1 MIQPGESLSLHKL
14 NEKRPQST
22 IVNGGVAPEPDGKTE
37 LKAGQARYFALKG
50 RRSGASE
57 SQPVVEAT
65 PDPRAVDKI
74 QVAAKSHGYA
84 PDAPVKVDSGSPL
97 IIRGLYA
104 ARPATEPHRVTPP
117 AKATAAARERVQDA
131 WATGNRDSIR
141 WTTGG
146 RAGDDITTTYAANGD
161 AGQAAEPESGE
172 EDRRGGG
179 GGGESSG
186 RGGRKARAPAVGA
199 VWDDGYKGGWHLS
212 QSETKKEAHEVAARS
227 SGEPAPVF
235 GDETLDFISLV
246 PANGKPA
253 PAVPPQDEEDID
265 RDGLPSNAE
274 YGSGPR
280 LQLKSGATHF
290 FERSREKQKTDV
302 KSVNAVGFTK
312 ATVPD
317 DGWETEP
324 APIEEATVTRAGIP
338 IVAVN
343 GPLDRESAPE
353 LMKTFASDEP
363 QVASR
368 EGQLPALG
376 SIPLLGRLH
385 EKTGSHERNGRGDED
400 TPDVAESTKEAWEVH
415 YRYLPTYARVA
426 EATPTRESEEI
437 EIEVGVMDSFTPG
450 DSDKSLDHRYETL
463 SELSALNT
471 SVQPDTEN
479 LWVYSYD
486 PDREVSFVHEK
497 DKSAEAQAL
506 ERPETSALIRQSTVE
521 IEGLEDLGLAEKAL
535 TDGSY
540 DTARHHFQNAQAHL
554 PHRLETADALRRAKN
569 GALIAEDNLVEE
581 SSAHKAAQHE
591 IKPGDTLSSIAQ
603 RYGTTVKD
611 LAAANQIQ
619 NVNRIRVG
627 QKLIVPANPDS
638 SLTDV
643 KEAKLYEPAEPEPEE
658 DQTGPAFKAVG
669 LNPFVNVQQNA
680 FSTFSIDVDT
690 ASYTLGRNY
699 MLRGYLP
706 PAESVRTEEFVNFF
720 DYSYTPP
727 ANRTFAIHA
736 ECAPSP
742 FGRGLQLLKIGVKG
756 RRIGRDQQRQAVL
769 TFVIDTSGS
778 MDTPDRLGMIK
789 KSLRMLLDELA
800 PHDLVG
806 IVQYDSHARLVLEHI
821 PASDKNRILAA
832 IDGLRTSGS
841 TNLEEG
847 LGTGYRAAARAFVPR
862 GENRVLLLS
871 DGVANLGGIEAEQI
885 LASIEAHRKQGI
897 YCSVFGFGLGT
908 YNDALLETLAD
919 KGDGSYMFIDS
930 EDEARRVFVDDLSA
944 TLNGIAGDVKIQVEF
959 NPEFV
964 RRYRQ
969 LGYENRQLTKEQF
982 RDDAVDAGEVGSGQS
997 VTALYEL
1004 DLSQMRVMKQHDRM
1018 IQPVQLAVIR
1028 VRYKDPETGRVE
1040 EIERQLMEDD
1050 LVANFESM
1058 NVRFRLAAAVAE
1070 FAEVLRNSDFAKG
1083 SSYADIAAVLRPV
1096 AFELRLDG
1104 KVKEL
1109 LMMVQQAGS
1118 MPRAKQ

>member
-1 MIQPGESLSLHKL
+1 
-14 NEKRPQST
+14 
-22 IVNGGVAPEPDGKTE
+22 
-37 LKAGQARYFALKG
+37 
-50 RRSGASE
+50 
-57 SQPVVEAT
+57 
-65 PDPRAVDKI
+65 
-74 QVAAKSHGYA
+74 
-84 PDAPVKVDSGSPL
+84 
-97 IIRGLYA
+97 
-104 ARPATEPHRVTPP
+104 
-117 AKATAAARERVQDA
+117 
-131 WATGNRDSIR
+131 
-141 WTTGG
+141 
-146 RAGDDITTTYAANGD
+146 
-161 AGQAAEPESGE
+161 
-172 EDRRGGG
+172 
-179 GGGESSG
+179 
-186 RGGRKARAPAVGA
+186 
-199 VWDDGYKGGWHLS
+199 
-212 QSETKKEAHEVAARS
+212 
-227 SGEPAPVF
+227 
-235 GDETLDFISLV
+235 
-246 PANGKPA
+246 
-253 PAVPPQDEEDID
+253 
-265 RDGLPSNAE
+265 
-274 YGSGPR
+274 
-280 LQLKSGATHF
+280 
-290 FERSREKQKTDV
+290 
-302 KSVNAVGFTK
+302 
-312 ATVPD
+312 
-317 DGWETEP
+317 
-324 APIEEATVTRAGIP
+324 
-338 IVAVN
+338 
-343 GPLDRESAPE
+343 
-353 LMKTFASDEP
+353 
-363 QVASR
+363 
-368 EGQLPALG
+368 
-376 SIPLLGRLH
+376 
-385 EKTGSHERNGRGDED
+385 
-400 TPDVAESTKEAWEVH
+400 
-415 YRYLPTYARVA
+415 
-426 EATPTRESEEI
+426 
-437 EIEVGVMDSFTPG
+437 
-450 DSDKSLDHRYETL
+450 
-463 SELSALNT
+463 
-471 SVQPDTEN
+471 
-479 LWVYSYD
+479 
-486 PDREVSFVHEK
+486 
-497 DKSAEAQAL
+497 
-506 ERPETSALIRQSTVE
+506 
-521 IEGLEDLGLAEKAL
+521 
-535 TDGSY
+535 
-540 DTARHHFQNAQAHL
+540 
-554 PHRLETADALRRAKN
+554 PHRLETADALRRAKD
-569 GALIAEDNLVEE
+569 GAMIAERYLAQE
-581 SSAHKAAQHE
+581 SRPDKLAVHE
-591 IKPGDTLSSIAQ
+591 TRSGDTLSSIAK

-611 LAAANQIQ
+611 LVALNRIE
-619 NVNRIRVG
+619 NPNRIRVG
-627 QKLIVPANPDS
+627 QKLIVPQRPDS
-638 SLTDV
+638 SSIDV
-643 KEAKLYEPAEPEPEE
+643 EEVEAAQPAVPEPEE

-706 PAESVRTEEFVNFF
+706 PAESVRTEELVNFF

-727 ANRTFAIHA
+727 ANRTFTIHA

-800 PHDLVG
+800 PRDLVG